1 VISIYRGDGIIT
13 QCQFKAGEAV
23 VSEGSDIV
31 DDAFEIDRVSVS
43 VSVGRLLTLTL
54 ALLKMGH
61 ILV

>member
-1 VISIYRGDGIIT
+1 
-13 QCQFKAGEAV
+13 V
-23 VSEGSDIV
+23 VSEGSEIV
-31 DDAFEIDRVSVS
+31 GDAFEFDGVSVS

>member
-1 VISIYRGDGIIT
+1 MISIYRGDGILP
-13 QCQFKAGEAV
+13 QCQFKAGETV
-23 VSEGSDIV
+23 VSEGSEIV
-31 DDAFEIDRVSVS
+31 GDAVGFDGVGVS